1 MASSRI
7 IVFKRKVANL
17 FVNKFA
23 RRIHARIDAFYRT
36 PKVRSTLTRKLN
48 CTDSL
53 EVWQNSPHW
62 QFQLNNKHNSHEFAK
77 MHNCKVP
84 ELYWE
89 GRDVQNINFDLLP
102 ESYVIKPNL
111 GYSSKMV
118 FLMQGSRNL
127 FDNKNYDQNEII
139 EELSNTLAKNTE
151 LEFIIEEFVI
161 NEKGNQV
168 IPVDYKFYAFNGEIA
183 CIQVFYRTGRL
194 NEETSIIF
202 YDENWNKIPRG
213 HKKYEEAEPDLPP
226 ACLDEMIE
234 AAKKLSKAYKIFV
247 RIDFYATNKGALF
260 GEFTPTPF
268 RGNGFTS
275 FGNKLL
281 LRYWDKYCKGM
292 I

>member
-1 MASSRI
+1 MASNKI
-7 IVFKRKVANL
+7 NVFKRKVANL
-17 FVNKFA
+17 FSSKFTKRIRA
-23 RRIHARIDAFYRT
+23 RFDAFYRT

-77 MHNCKVP
+77 LYNCKVP

-89 GRDVQNINFDLLP
+89 GRDVQKIKFDLLP

-127 FDNKNYDQNEII
+127 FDNKNYSQNEII
-139 EELSNTLAKNTE
+139 EELSNTVAKDPE
-151 LEFIIEEFVI
+151 LEFMIEEFAI
-161 NEKGNQV
+161 NEKGDSV
-168 IPVDYKFYAFNGEIA
+168 IPDDYKFYTFNGEIA
-183 CIQVFYRTGRL
+183 CIQVINRTGRSKGA
-194 NEETSIIF
+194 TSF
-202 YDENWNKIPRG
+202 YDENWNQIERVQKDYLDGP
-213 HKKYEEAEPDLPP
+213 KQTAPV
-226 ACLDEMIE
+226 CLEQMIE
-234 AAKKLSKAYKIFV
+234 NAKKLSKAYKIFV